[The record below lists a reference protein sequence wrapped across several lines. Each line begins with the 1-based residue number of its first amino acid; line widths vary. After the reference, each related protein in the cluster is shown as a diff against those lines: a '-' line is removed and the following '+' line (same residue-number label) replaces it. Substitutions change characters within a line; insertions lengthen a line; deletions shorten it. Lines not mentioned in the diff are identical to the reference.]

1 MGTLLEGRDLL
12 FTLVLKVG
20 WAAAL
25 AALLVRFRS
34 FRKLV
39 FTENRDSDQKVML
52 LLFLVPPLAIGV
64 MLRLVAGYRFFDL
77 TLEGSFLMGLIGG
90 RIVGLLG
97 GSLISL
103 LPFGFHEW
111 LSAPMAALVGLL
123 AGVIREAMPEKED
136 VWHFGPFLFLN
147 IPEWLVETRA
157 RTQRELGDAAA
168 VCLRR
173 VRGRPDRRWPT
184 AFLSRWLFSIHHDK
198 LGLLALVVLS
208 SVMCVAIAVKIWN
221 NTRIEMNL
229 EQNQQH
235 LLKAR
240 MDALTSQINPHFL
253 FNTLNTVSSLIRFD
267 PDMARGVVLK
277 LSNILR
283 RLLRKHETFVPLRE
297 ELDFIDDYLD
307 IEVIRFGR
315 DKLQIFKEIDE
326 ETLDAFVPSM
336 LLQPMIENAIKHG
349 LAPRLAGGQI
359 HIRTR
364 RRDGRLAI
372 EIDDN
377 GMGMSARA
385 AAGGVRRRH
394 RDQQRPRAFAASL
407 RRPVR
412 NGYSQPRR
420 RRHADPH
427 RDSRACHRW
436 NLPLVQAHEWRRT
449 AARRLSSQFAAK
461 RRFAPRRN
469 FGGSGDELVRNLE
482 SGDRGTARQQG
493 ARRADD
499 AGRCDRQRVHRA
511 GGDRRAHRQEVRP
524 APDRSRGIEHRFC
537 RRWRNRA
544 PRRLSPSATRF
555 RWATSTPCGE
565 KSRRPFGS
573 RAPTIFRCPLW
584 LTEEAGP

>member
-1 MGTLLEGRDLL
+1 MGTLLDGKDLL
-12 FTLVLKVG
+12 FTLVIKVG

-52 LLFLVPPLAIGV
+52 LLFLVPPLAIGT
-64 MLRLVAGYRFFDL
+64 MLRLVGGYNFFDL

-111 LSAPMAALVGLL
+111 ISAPMAALVGLL
-123 AGVIREAMPEKED
+123 AGQVREVMPEKED
-136 VWHFGPFLFLN
+136 VWDFGPFLFLG
-147 IPEWLVETRA
+147 IPQWLVKLVRDRKRNWAMLPLFCCATFEVGLITLA
-157 RTQRELGDAAA
+157 RF
-168 VCLRR
+168 V
-173 VRGRPDRRWPT
+173 P
-184 AFLSRWLFSIHHDK
+184 SRWIFSLRTPN
-198 LGLLALVVLS
+198 LGYEALVVLS
-208 SVMCVAIAVKIWN
+208 SVMCVATAIKIWN

-307 IEVIRFGR
+307 IEVIRFGP
-315 DKLQIFKEIDE
+315 DKLQIFKEVDD

-336 LLQPMIENAIKHG
+336 LLQPIVENAIKHG

-359 HIRTR
+359 HIRTKH
-364 RRDGRLAI
+364 RDGRLLI

-377 GMGMSARA
+377 GMGMSNERLLEVYGGGIGISNVHERLRLLYGDHFEMDIRSQEGEGTQIRIEIPELA
-385 AAGGVRRRH
+385 AV
-394 RDQQRPRAFAASL
+394 
-407 RRPVR
+407 
-412 NGYSQPRR
+412 
-420 RRHADPH
+420 
-427 RDSRACHRW
+427 
-436 NLPLVQAHEWRRT
+436 E
-449 AARRLSSQFAAK
+449 
-461 RRFAPRRN
+461 
-469 FGGSGDELVRNLE
+469 
-482 SGDRGTARQQG
+482 
-493 ARRADD
+493 
-499 AGRCDRQRVHRA
+499 
-511 GGDRRAHRQEVRP
+511 P
-524 APDRSRGIEHRFC
+524 AV
-537 RRWRNRA
+537 
-544 PRRLSPSATRF
+544 
-555 RWATSTPCGE
+555 
-565 KSRRPFGS
+565 
-573 RAPTIFRCPLW
+573 
-584 LTEEAGP
+584 

>member
-1 MGTLLEGRDLL
+1 MGALLAGKDLL

-52 LLFLVPPLAIGV
+52 LLFLVPPLAIGT
-64 MLRLVAGYRFFDL
+64 MLRLVAGYSFFDL

-97 GSLISL
+97 GSLIGL

-111 LSAPMAALVGLL
+111 LSAPLAALVGLL

-147 IPEWLVETRA
+147 IPQWLVKLVRDRQGNWA
-157 RTQRELGDAAA
+157 MLPLFSCAAMEMGLIA
-168 VCLRR
+168 LADLV
-173 VRGRPDRRWPT
+173 P
-184 AFLSRWLFSIHHDK
+184 SRWIFSIHT
-198 LGLLALVVLS
+198 GNWYYSALVVLS
-208 SVMCVAIAVKIWN
+208 SVMCVAMAIKIWN

-229 EQNQQH
+229 EMNQQH

-297 ELDFIDDYLD
+297 ELEFIDDYLD
-307 IEVIRFGR
+307 IEVIRFGP

-326 ETLDAFVPSM
+326 ETLEAFVPSM
-336 LLQPMIENAIKHG
+336 LLQPIVENAIKHG
-349 LAPRLAGGQI
+349 LAPRLSGGQI

-364 RRDGRLAI
+364 RRDGHLAI

-377 GMGMSARA
+377 GMGMSPERLREVYGGGIGISNVHERLRLLYGDQFDMDIRSQ
-385 AAGGVRRRH
+385 AGEGTQIRIEI
-394 RDQQRPRAFAASL
+394 P
-407 RRPVR
+407 
-412 NGYSQPRR
+412 
-420 RRHADPH
+420 
-427 RDSRACHRW
+427 
-436 NLPLVQAHEWRRT
+436 
-449 AARRLSSQFAAK
+449 
-461 RRFAPRRN
+461 
-469 FGGSGDELVRNLE
+469 ELATVE
-482 SGDRGTARQQG
+482 
-493 ARRADD
+493 
-499 AGRCDRQRVHRA
+499 
-511 GGDRRAHRQEVRP
+511 P
-524 APDRSRGIEHRFC
+524 A
-537 RRWRNRA
+537 
-544 PRRLSPSATRF
+544 
-555 RWATSTPCGE
+555 
-565 KSRRPFGS
+565 
-573 RAPTIFRCPLW
+573 IF
-584 LTEEAGP
+584 